1 MPNTLPTYDQIQQV
15 MREQR
20 NRERL
25 TAASQTAPLDSDRAA
40 KIFYVQGYTALPSE
54 VIDAD
59 LDNLYEKVK
68 RQEFD
73 YTQYTD
79 KENGAKIFNEWA
91 ASDPY
96 HPAVVERDRRNLSLI
111 ERQFDALHRGWD
123 RGDAMF
129 ELSRISNRRRDGDER
144 EGDEEVLKDLRE
156 LVEADDFG
164 LEGWASILVETGAQ
178 SNIQLEILEE
188 SMGLAASGAAI
199 GAATSSVGGV
209 TALAGAGVG
218 FGVGW
223 RVGAF
228 ESGRRLEQG
237 LAYDEYVQLGASE
250 QDAKRVS
257 GYVGA
262 VNGALEMVGINA
274 VVKYIPGA
282 KKIQGRI
289 GKTVVERLFEKPTI
303 AGAHRMLAA
312 RYGEVMATEI
322 FTEILQES
330 VTMAGSEALKRQMRE
345 AGDVRPEL
353 APMGFNEWV
362 DAIGEITEKTIKG
375 TLLLGAMGPGA
386 SYIGDVRRARKAKG
400 NGPFLRSIG
409 EAAEKTEMRQ
419 DPLLAPK
426 FKEYLQKQAEKGP
439 VKEILFDVDTWVD
452 YWEGQKMNAE
462 EVSEALGIDL
472 ALLQETGGDVVI
484 DLETFGEKLAHTD
497 HFNKNLWKD
506 AKLNTDDMTY
516 REAANFLANP
526 EEHVERLKADLG
538 EVFGEEI
545 SADFDRIV
553 EDISGQL
560 VAAGKYDKTAAEQQA
575 RLWASVFT
583 TQALRNKSAGLTP
596 WQLYEDRFGGVRMDV
611 RDTAASPGYF
621 NMEIDPLLN
630 RIRANDIPTQ
640 RQIFGDSLVDFVV
653 KAGGLIDDGGEL
665 SSRDWTN
672 KRRVG
677 LINSQGDTLDGMA
690 ELAHEQGYLPA
701 RDPDLLLEMLERELD
716 EESLV
721 FSGRQTQGQ
730 AALQTLTED
739 MIQLQSY
746 LESEGIDVETMTNQE
761 IREALDKRVT
771 FQQTDDQTLSDLT
784 ELIIAT
790 IGNPKLGEAFASDL
804 ARLEAM
810 IPRISEEQD
819 FGDLTFADRVRYKG
833 RPGTRHRKAQKE
845 FDVEVKK
852 RNALKKLMDCM
863 SASK

>member
-1 MPNTLPTYDQIQQV
+1 MPQSILEQAMQSQQKGY
-15 MREQR
+15 QQQQ
-20 NRERL
+20 L
-25 TAASQTAPLDSDRAA
+25 QQAPQVAPVDIDRSAR
-40 KIFYVQGYTALPSE
+40 IFYVQAKTKLPSD

-59 LDNLYEKVK
+59 LDNLYDQVK
-68 RQEFD
+68 RNEFD
-73 YTQYTD
+73 YNNYTD
-79 KENGAKIFNEWA
+79 ERNGSPIFNEWA

-96 HPAVVERDRRNLSLI
+96 HAAVVERDRRNLSLI
-111 ERQFDALHRGWD
+111 ERQTDALGRGWD

-129 ELSRISNRRRDGDER
+129 ELSRISNRRRAGDVR
-144 EGDEEVLKDLRE
+144 EGDEEILKDLRD
-156 LVEADDFG
+156 LVQADDFG

-178 SNIQLEILEE
+178 ANIQLEILEE

-237 LAYDEYVQLGASE
+237 LAYDQYVEMGASE
-250 QDAKRVS
+250 EDAKRVS
-257 GYVGA
+257 GYVGVA
-262 VNGALEMVGINA
+262 NGALEMVGINA
-274 VVKYIPGA
+274 VVKFFPGA
-282 KKIQGRI
+282 KRIQGKM
-289 GKTVVERLFEKPTI
+289 GSYLVERMFAKPTV
-303 AGAHRMLAA
+303 AGAHRMLLA
-312 RYGEVMATEI
+312 RYGEVMGTEI
-322 FTEILQES
+322 FTEVLQES
-330 VTMAGSEALKRQMRE
+330 ITMWGSESLKENMRA
-345 AGDVRPEL
+345 AGDIRPETEAMTREDWFDEL
-353 APMGFNEWV
+353 AV
-362 DAIGEITEKTIKG
+362 IIEKTVKG

-386 SYIGDVRRARKAKG
+386 SYIGDIRRARQARG
-400 NGPFLRSIG
+400 NGAFFKSIG

-419 DPLLAPK
+419 DTRLAPK

-439 VKEILFDVDTWVD
+439 VKEVRFDVDTWVE
-452 YWEGQKMNAE
+452 YWDGQGQNAE
-462 EVSEALGIDL
+462 EVSKALGVDL
-472 ALLQETGGDVVI
+472 AVLQETGGDVVI

-621 NMEIDPLLN
+621 NMEIDPLLD

-672 KRRVG
+672 KLRVG
-677 LINSQGDTLDGMA
+677 LISSQGDTLDGMA
-690 ELAHEQGYLPA
+690 ELAHEQGYLPT
-701 RDPDLLLEMLERELD
+701 RDPDLLVEMLERELD
-716 EESLV
+716 DQTLV
-721 FSGRQTQGQ
+721 FSGRQTQSQ

-739 MIQLQSY
+739 MIQLEGY
-746 LESEGIDVETMTNQE
+746 LESEGINIREMTNQE